1 MSRWCS
7 PSTSPSISCMPG
19 STQGYAMLKA
29 RHDAVVSFPEARQ
42 RGGRWHTC
50 MAALTTFARKQPLG
64 ALGGIV
70 LLTMVVVALLASS
83 LAPFDPY
90 EVHVRYKYANPG
102 ALVEETGQR
111 FWLGADQLG
120 RDTLSRLLHGA
131 RVSLYVSLVS
141 VGLGVTLGALLG
153 VMSAFF
159 GGKIDLLIQRLIDTI
174 MAFPAIIL
182 ALAIVAVAGASLRNV
197 IVALIVLLLPASAR
211 VVRAQALAIKEM
223 DYMLAARALG
233 AASWR
238 LIFRHMVPN
247 CVAPYIVFAT
257 ANLGYA
263 VVVEAALSFLGIGT
277 PPDVPSWGGM
287 LSITGQKYI
296 EVSPWLVFFPSLAV
310 SIAVFGFNL
319 LGDALRDALDPRL
332 RGLQER

>member
-1 MSRWCS
+1 
-7 PSTSPSISCMPG
+7 
-19 STQGYAMLKA
+19 MLKA
-29 RHDAVVSFPEARQ
+29 RPDTAVPHTPAHRRS
-42 RGGRWHTC
+42 GRWHRVT
-50 MAALTTFARKQPLG
+50 AALGTCARTLTTCARKQPLG
-64 ALGGIV
+64 VLGGII
-70 LLTMVVVALLASS
+70 LLTMIALALLAPS

-102 ALVEETGQR
+102 TVLEETGQR

-120 RDTLSRLLHGA
+120 RDTLSRLLYGA

-141 VGLGVTLGALLG
+141 VGLGVTLGALIG
-153 VMSAFF
+153 IMSAFF
-159 GGKIDLLIQRLIDTI
+159 GGTVDLLVQRLVDTM

-223 DYMLAARALG
+223 DYMLAARAIG

-238 LIFRHMVPN
+238 MIFRHMVPN

-263 VVVEAALSFLGIGT
+263 VVVEAALSFLGVGT

-332 RGLQER
+332 RGWQER

>member
-1 MSRWCS
+1 M
-7 PSTSPSISCMPG
+7 
-19 STQGYAMLKA
+19 
-29 RHDAVVSFPEARQ
+29 
-42 RGGRWHTC
+42 
-50 MAALTTFARKQPLG
+50 FARKQPLG
-64 ALGGIV
+64 ALGGMV
-70 LLTMVVVALLASS
+70 LLTVIAIALLAPC

-120 RDTLSRLLHGA
+120 RDTLSRLLYGA

-141 VGLGVTLGALLG
+141 VGLGVTLGALIG
-153 VMSAFF
+153 IMSAFF
-159 GGKIDLLIQRLIDTI
+159 GGKVDLLVQRLVDTI
-174 MAFPAIIL
+174 MAFPAIVL
-182 ALAIVAVAGASLRNV
+182 ALAIVSVAGASLRNV

-223 DYMLAARALG
+223 DYMLAARAIG
-233 AASWR
+233 AAPWR

-247 CVAPYIVFAT
+247 CAAPYIVFAT

-263 VVVEAALSFLGIGT
+263 VVVEAALSFLGVGT

-287 LSITGQKYI
+287 LSIAGQKYI
-296 EVSPWLVFFPSLAV
+296 EVSPWLVVFPSLAV

-319 LGDALRDALDPRL
+319 LGDALRDVLDPRL
-332 RGLQER
+332 RGWQER

>member
-1 MSRWCS
+1 
-7 PSTSPSISCMPG
+7 
-19 STQGYAMLKA
+19 MLKA
-29 RHDAVVSFPEARQ
+29 PHDAVVPLPEAR
-42 RGGRWHTC
+42 RRVGRWHTC
-50 MAALTTFARKQPLG
+50 MAALTMFARKQPLG
-64 ALGGIV
+64 ALGGVI
-70 LLTMVVVALLASS
+70 LLTMIAVALLASS

-90 EVHVRYKYANPG
+90 AVHVGYKYASPG

-111 FWLGADQLG
+111 FWLGAAQLG
-120 RDTLSRLLHGA
+120 RDTLSRLLYGA

-141 VGLGVTLGALLG
+141 VGLGVTLGALIG

-159 GGKIDLLIQRLIDTI
+159 GGKVDLLIQRLIDTI

-182 ALAIVAVAGASLRNV
+182 ALAIVAAAGASLRNV

-211 VVRAQALAIKEM
+211 VVRAQALIIKEM

-233 AASWR
+233 AAPWR

-247 CVAPYIVFAT
+247 CTAPYIVFAT

-263 VVVEAALSFLGIGT
+263 VVVEAALSFLGVGT

-287 LSITGQKYI
+287 LSITGQKYV
-296 EVSPWLVFFPSLAV
+296 EVSPWLVVFPSLAV

-332 RGLQER
+332 KGLQER

>member
-1 MSRWCS
+1 
-7 PSTSPSISCMPG
+7 
-19 STQGYAMLKA
+19 MLKA
-29 RHDAVVSFPEARQ
+29 RHDAVVSRTEARW
-42 RGGRWHTC
+42 RGGRWHSVT
-50 MAALTTFARKQPLG
+50 AALVMFARKQPLG
-64 ALGGIV
+64 ALGGMV
-70 LLTMVVVALLASS
+70 LLTVIAIALLAPC

-120 RDTLSRLLHGA
+120 RDTLSRLLYGA

-141 VGLGVTLGALLG
+141 VGLGVTLGALIG
-153 VMSAFF
+153 IMSAFF
-159 GGKIDLLIQRLIDTI
+159 GGKVDLLVQRLVDTI
-174 MAFPAIIL
+174 MAFPAIVL
-182 ALAIVAVAGASLRNV
+182 ALAIVSVAGASLRNV

-223 DYMLAARALG
+223 DYMLAARAIG
-233 AASWR
+233 AAPWR

-247 CVAPYIVFAT
+247 CAAPYIVFAT

-263 VVVEAALSFLGIGT
+263 VVVEAALSFLGVGT

-287 LSITGQKYI
+287 LSIAGQKYI
-296 EVSPWLVFFPSLAV
+296 EVSPWLVVFPSLAV

>member
-1 MSRWCS
+1 M
-7 PSTSPSISCMPG
+7 T
-19 STQGYAMLKA
+19 
-29 RHDAVVSFPEARQ
+29 
-42 RGGRWHTC
+42 
-50 MAALTTFARKQPLG
+50 AALRTCARTLATFARKQPLG
-64 ALGGIV
+64 LLGSLI
-70 LLTMVVVALLASS
+70 LLTMVILALLASS

-102 ALVEETGQR
+102 VVLEETGQR
-111 FWLGADQLG
+111 FWFGADQLG
-120 RDTLSRLLHGA
+120 RDTLSRLLYGA

-153 VMSAFF
+153 VISAFF
-159 GGKIDLLIQRLIDTI
+159 GGKVDLLVQRLIDTI

-182 ALAIVAVAGASLRNV
+182 ALAIVSVAGASLRNV

-211 VVRAQALAIKEM
+211 VVRAQALATKEM

-247 CVAPYIVFAT
+247 CVAPYIVFTT

-263 VVVEAALSFLGIGT
+263 VVVEAALSFLGVGT

-310 SIAVFGFNL
+310 SLAVFGFNL

-332 RGLQER
+332 RGWQER

>member
-1 MSRWCS
+1 
-7 PSTSPSISCMPG
+7 
-19 STQGYAMLKA
+19 MLKA
-29 RHDAVVSFPEARQ
+29 RHDAVVPRTEARW
-42 RGGRWHTC
+42 RGGRWHSVT
-50 MAALTTFARKQPLG
+50 AALVMFARKQPLG

-70 LLTMVVVALLASS
+70 LLTVIAIALLAPW

-120 RDTLSRLLHGA
+120 RDTLSRLLYGA

-141 VGLGVTLGALLG
+141 VGLGVTLGALIG
-153 VMSAFF
+153 IMSAFF
-159 GGKIDLLIQRLIDTI
+159 GGKVDLLVQRLVDTI
-174 MAFPAIIL
+174 MAFPAIVL
-182 ALAIVAVAGASLRNV
+182 ALAIVSVAGASLRNV

-223 DYMLAARALG
+223 DYMLAARAIG
-233 AASWR
+233 AAPWR

-247 CVAPYIVFAT
+247 CAAPYIVFAT

-263 VVVEAALSFLGIGT
+263 VVVEAALSFLGVGT

-287 LSITGQKYI
+287 LSIAGQKYI
-296 EVSPWLVFFPSLAV
+296 EVSPWLVIFPSLAV

>member
-1 MSRWCS
+1 MV
-7 PSTSPSISCMPG
+7 
-19 STQGYAMLKA
+19 KA
-29 RHDAVVSFPEARQ
+29 RHDAVVPRTEARL
-42 RGGRWHTC
+42 RGGRWHSVT
-50 MAALTTFARKQPLG
+50 AALVMFARKQPLG
-64 ALGGIV
+64 ALGGIA
-70 LLTMVVVALLASS
+70 LLTVIAIALLAPF

-120 RDTLSRLLHGA
+120 RDTLSRLLYGA

-141 VGLGVTLGALLG
+141 VGLGVTLGALIG
-153 VMSAFF
+153 IMSAFF
-159 GGKIDLLIQRLIDTI
+159 GGKVDLLVQRLVDTI
-174 MAFPAIIL
+174 MAFPAIVL
-182 ALAIVAVAGASLRNV
+182 ALAIVSVAGASLRNV

-223 DYMLAARALG
+223 DYMLAARATG

-247 CVAPYIVFAT
+247 CAAPYIVFAT

-263 VVVEAALSFLGIGT
+263 VVVEAALSFLGVGT

-287 LSITGQKYI
+287 LSIAGQKYI
-296 EVSPWLVFFPSLAV
+296 EVSPWLVLFPSLAV

-332 RGLQER
+332 RGWQER